1 MNESTKYQLAT
12 LKNTIWVL
20 DEMIAGREKDLWHL
34 RNLTEFSKTLED
46 NIESLA
52 KSIDFLNGKK
62 NGILQ
67 AIEIIKES
75 LPLDK
80 VSA

>member
-1 MNESTKYQLAT
+1 MNESTKYQIKT
-12 LKNTIWVL
+12 LEATIWVL
-20 DEMIAGREKDLWHL
+20 DELIAGREKDLWHL

-52 KSIDFLNGKK
+52 KSIDFLKGKK
-62 NGILQ
+62 NGIAQ
-67 AIEIIKES
+67 AIEIINES

>member
-1 MNESTKYQLAT
+1 MNESTKYQIAT
-12 LKNTIWVL
+12 LEATIWVL

-52 KSIDFLNGKK
+52 KSIDHLKGKK
-62 NGILQ
+62 NGIAQ
-67 AIEIIKES
+67 AIEIINES
-75 LPLDK
+75 LPLDA